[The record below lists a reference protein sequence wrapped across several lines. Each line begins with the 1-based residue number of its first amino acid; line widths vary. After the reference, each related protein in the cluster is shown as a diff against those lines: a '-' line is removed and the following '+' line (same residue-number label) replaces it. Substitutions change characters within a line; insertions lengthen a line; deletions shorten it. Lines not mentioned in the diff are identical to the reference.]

1 MFQSTTSHKKK
12 KDTTGPHYVRSESPR
27 ARVDMRIHPA
37 LAARLFRQADR
48 AGVSLSR
55 YLKDAALRQLEID
68 ERFDPGLQQQS
79 PPVDPGECG
88 QDAGQRRKRKRR

>member
-1 MFQSTTSHKKK
+1 MLQPTTSHKKK

-55 YLKDAALRQLEID
+55 YLKDAAIRQLEID
-68 ERFDPGLQQQS
+68 ERFDPDLKQS
-79 PPVDPGECG
+79 PVDPGERG